1 MAAVTPALSLTA
13 QQQEMADLIQR
24 EFLAAGFSAGVGIAA
39 VVNAYAESR
48 LNPLAASSPPEDSVG
63 IFQLN
68 AAGVGRG
75 MTREER
81 QDPLINIRKMADYA
95 KSERRFMGVASD
107 PEATLHDLTRA
118 FTVYLERPANPE
130 AKGEQRAALAAQMFP
145 EAYKVSGSA
154 LARMG
159 SGGYSSTTLAL
170 AGSAAALLVLLAW
183 RFRDNLRAALTGTR

>member
-1 MAAVTPALSLTA
+1 
-13 QQQEMADLIQR
+13 MADLIQS
-24 EFLAAGFSAGVGIAA
+24 EFLAAGFSAGAGMAA

-48 LNPLAASSPPEDSVG
+48 LNPLAASPPPEDSVG
-63 IFQLN
+63 LFQLN

-81 QDPLINIRKMADYA
+81 QDPLTNIRKMMDYA
-95 KSERRFMGVASD
+95 KRENRFMAVASD
-107 PEATLHDLTRA
+107 PNATLHDLTRA

-145 EAYKVSGSA
+145 EAYKVSGPA

-159 SGGYSSTTLAL
+159 SGGYSATTLAL
-170 AGSAAALLVLLAW
+170 AGSGAALLILLAW
-183 RFRDNLRAALTGTR
+183 RFRDDLRAMLGGGR